1 MSKVDFS
8 RFFEGGLIFFFT
20 PQFMCLCL
28 LFSKR
33 FFAPNTD
40 SSEARKYH
48 RFVPNF
54 PTLLFFV
61 LLQRSKSA
69 NLKCQKRWREST
81 TSVNTVCNISKM
93 HFVRFMKKHQFQS
106 KCCMDVKRLLS
117 FFLSLF
123 RLLENASAK
132 KHLRMSLTLNSGNFG
147 LNFVRFFLETFF
159 HFFFLFIFFF
169 VKTFNF
175 NCF

>member
-1 MSKVDFS
+1 
-8 RFFEGGLIFFFT
+8 
-20 PQFMCLCL
+20 MCCVFYFQKGFLPPIQTVVKQEKKSPFCPSL
-28 LFSKR
+28 SH
-33 FFAPNTD
+33 T
-40 SSEARKYH
+40 
-48 RFVPNF
+48 FV
-54 PTLLFFV
+54 L

-159 HFFFLFIFFF
+159 HFFDSYFFCQ
-169 VKTFNF
+169 NF
-175 NCF
+175 QF

>member
-1 MSKVDFS
+1 
-8 RFFEGGLIFFFT
+8 
-20 PQFMCLCL
+20 MCLCL

-159 HFFFLFIFFF
+159 IHIFFLSKLSILIVFSAKIQTFLRDNF
-169 VKTFNF
+169 V
-175 NCF
+175 